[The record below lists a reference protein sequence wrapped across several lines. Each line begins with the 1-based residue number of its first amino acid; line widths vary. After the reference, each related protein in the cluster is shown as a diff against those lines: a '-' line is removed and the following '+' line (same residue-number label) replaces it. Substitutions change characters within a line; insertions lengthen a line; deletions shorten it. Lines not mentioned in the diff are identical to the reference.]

1 MEEQRGAVAST
12 INVNVQMSAG
22 IPYLG
27 RSSAHM
33 LRHRNLTRWGLSSLE
48 CLTPGPFL
56 SPLNNIRIFSA
67 VLPITPFKKMAK
79 NKGMKIDLSN
89 LHSSYLFE
97 DLITH

>member
-56 SPLNNIRIFSA
+56 SPLNNIRIFRLYS
-67 VLPITPFKKMAK
+67 LLHKKMAQ